1 MKKVLSIILC
11 SCLIGICMTCVS
23 YAVDSEKACT
33 NQEIVWKDVGNK
45 SVHLSNDIMYD
56 VGFYVSEPFKKEENA
71 SESYKKAKL
80 VGKFYSNGKKE
91 INLKNSLEVTFKYDG
106 QNACVENSD
115 KDIVQTASINTSDKL
130 KTTTKN
136 EVYVSPN
143 QCIVSSQTELYKKR
157 KWYDFRKTWG
167 SLDNFHTDIVCSS
180 DGNIDFNCKSLSSMP
195 NQEFEIKNISNTTE
209 SIDNKL
215 DRVVNVSDKIY
226 TSKAKNKDQ
235 YNYKTRRLDI
245 LYKDKK
251 GHDLAIV
258 TIEVNFRY
266 NKISHEVECI
276 STSHR
281 EVELAD
287 DWYVDLYSLRSGDE
301 TRNKG
306 GAYGII
312 ILSHEETLS
321 YDKYHDYIFV
331 KCDSQGNINDNICI
345 R

>member
-1 MKKVLSIILC
+1 
-11 SCLIGICMTCVS
+11 
-23 YAVDSEKACT
+23 
-33 NQEIVWKDVGNK
+33 
-45 SVHLSNDIMYD
+45 
-56 VGFYVSEPFKKEENA
+56 
-71 SESYKKAKL
+71 
-80 VGKFYSNGKKE
+80 
-91 INLKNSLEVTFKYDG
+91 
-106 QNACVENSD
+106 
-115 KDIVQTASINTSDKL
+115 
-130 KTTTKN
+130 
-136 EVYVSPN
+136 
-143 QCIVSSQTELYKKR
+143 
-157 KWYDFRKTWG
+157 
-167 SLDNFHTDIVCSS
+167 
-180 DGNIDFNCKSLSSMP
+180 MP

-245 LYKDKK
+245 FYKDKK

-287 DWYVDLYSLRSGDE
+287 EWYVDLYSLRSGDE